1 MEAGIQASVS
11 INTEALW
18 ACKEPEL
25 KATKEEATWEVQT
38 HILMSQDCALSSR
51 LVPTDQGMLDVYD
64 ILGMYTIRC
73 GFLGLFY

>member
-25 KATKEEATWEVQT
+25 KATKGATREVQT
-38 HILMSQDCALSSR
+38 HVPMSQDCALSRR
-51 LVPTDQGMLDVYD
+51 LVPIDQGMLDVYD
-64 ILGMYTIRC
+64 ILIMYTIRC
-73 GFLGLFY
+73 GILGLFY